1 MGLDVLRS
9 PRTPAGFIRRRAF
22 VAFVG
27 AAAIALACTHKL
39 SVRGPGVVS
48 NGAAPE
54 FVLRDHRGV
63 GVSLG
68 GLLAH
73 GPAVLVFYRGH
84 W

>member
-1 MGLDVLRS
+1 MGLDVPRS
-9 PRTPAGFIRRRAF
+9 ARTPAKSIRRRAF
-22 VAFVG
+22 VALG

-48 NGAAPE
+48 KGSAPE

-63 GVSLG
+63 SVSLG